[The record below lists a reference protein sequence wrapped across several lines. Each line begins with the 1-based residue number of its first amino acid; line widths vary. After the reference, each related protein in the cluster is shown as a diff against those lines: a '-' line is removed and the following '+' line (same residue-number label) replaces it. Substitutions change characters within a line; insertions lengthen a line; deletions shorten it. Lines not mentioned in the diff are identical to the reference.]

1 MHVSEGAL
9 RNESYD
15 LAMGC
20 DGLDGYDHELT
31 VTYHNWTS
39 RLRGMSDCS
48 HEIQLFNIPTVDLC
62 IHGALREVHGVKGRP
77 RLRTSAGKVLV

>member
-1 MHVSEGAL
+1 MFQKGL
-9 RNESYD
+9 CRNESYD

-31 VTYHNWTS
+31 VAYHDWSS
-39 RLRGMSDCS
+39 RLREMSDCS

-62 IHGALREVHGVKGRP
+62 IRGALREVHGVKGRP
-77 RLRTSAGKVLV
+77 RLRTSDGKELV